1 MNLNIVAN
9 SRFKARSFDDLLKP
23 LAMYTQEYNAIEQGV
38 NELDTKASVWENMA
52 NEQTDPYAYKM
63 YKKYSDD
70 LKSAADSLATS
81 GLSNQSRSNLMKLK
95 ARYSQEITPIEQA
108 YAARKE
114 QAKEQQQA
122 MLQDPTLLLS
132 RRAATTS
139 LDDYIRNPQLA
150 YESYSGKL
158 LTAQAATAAQAL
170 AKQMRDNPRKWRDI
184 LHGAYYETLMQKGF
198 TSQDVLEAIQRS
210 PQAKQE
216 LLKIMD
222 DVVGSS
228 KIASWNDREALQR
241 AYEYAGQGL
250 WSGVG
255 ETQYQMVQNPD
266 HLNALQRAQLSQIR
280 QQQQATQRALKMN
293 DPGLTDFYSQSEVAE
308 KNKELA
314 RQYNNFIRNKWI
326 TPNGQITEEGLKAL
340 KIGTMKTGKGTAASG
355 ATLGYYTGKSGELV
369 KGTSTLRNF
378 AQSMGFKYTGNRR
391 QDILNFNN
399 TMKRV
404 KYNMEN
410 NIMPMGDIQFKVA
423 RIPVTS
429 EQSKTVAAQIS
440 TRLGESI
447 PLYRVGKM
455 SEKDGK
461 YTLSSGKDMLTPEE
475 VLELAN
481 GEYKEGKIRIA
492 NIVGVPSTNQT
503 IIELT
508 NGAKYIAPEDIYS
521 DVARIGK
528 ATGYAAS
535 MAQGVTSQQ
544 RAIGIDYGTTYLSS
558 ILNTTEGQKT
568 KYPDSNATIVYPFD
582 NLPN

>member
-1 MNLNIVAN
+1 MANYNLIIS
-9 SRFKARSFDDLLKP
+9 SRFKPFSYQELLAP
-23 LAMYTQEYNAIEQGV
+23 ALMATQAHQDIETQYAD
-38 NELDTKASVWENMA
+38 LDTKASVWENMA

-70 LKSAADSLATS
+70 LRSAADQLAQS
-81 GLSNQSRSNLMKLK
+81 GLSPSSRKAMLNLK
-95 ARYSQEITPIEQA
+95 ARYSKEITPIEQA

-114 QAKEQQQA
+114 QAKQQQQA
-122 MLQDPTLLLS
+122 LLQDPTLLLS

-170 AKQMRDNPRKWRDI
+170 AKEMREQPRKWRSI
-184 LHGAYYETLMQKGF
+184 LGGAYYETMMKKGF
-198 TSQDVLEAIQRS
+198 SSQDIFNAIARN
-210 PQAKQE
+210 PNANKE
-216 LLKIMD
+216 LIKIMD

-228 KIASWNDREALQR
+228 KIATWNDREALQR

-280 QQQQATQRALKMN
+280 QQQQATQRVLRMN

-340 KIGTMKTGKGTAASG
+340 KIGTMKTGRGTAVSG
-355 ATLGYYTGKSGELV
+355 VILGYRTGQSGELV

-410 NIMPMGDIQFKVA
+410 NLMPTGDIQFKVA
-423 RIPVTS
+423 RIPVTA
-429 EQSKTVAAQIS
+429 EQSKTIAAQIS

-481 GEYKEGKIRIA
+481 GEYKEGKVRIA

-508 NGAKYIAPEDIYS
+508 NGVKYISPEDIYS

-535 MAQGVTSQQ
+535 MAQGATPQQ
-544 RAIGIDYGTTYLSS
+544 IATGVNYGNTYLSS
-558 ILNTTEGQKT
+558 ILNTTKPQQTEWI
-568 KYPDSNATIVYPFD
+568 DSNATIVP
-582 NLPN
+582 

>member
-1 MNLNIVAN
+1 MTYGNYGLVVD
-9 SRFKARSFDDLLKP
+9 SRFKARSFDDLIKP
-23 LAMYTQEYNAIEQGV
+23 LAMYTQEYNALEQGI
-38 NELDTKASVWENMA
+38 NELDTKASIWENMA
-52 NEQTDPYAYKM
+52 NEQTDKNAYKM
-63 YKKYSDD
+63 YKNYADD
-70 LKSAADSLATS
+70 LRSAADQLAS
-81 GLSNQSRSNLMKLK
+81 QGLSKMSRPALMNLKS
-95 ARYSQEITPIEQA
+95 RYSKEIVPIEQA
-108 YAARKE
+108 YNTRQK
-114 QAKEQQQA
+114 QAEEQQKA
-122 MLQDPTLLLS
+122 LLQDPTLLLS

-150 YESYSGKL
+150 YEAYSGKL
-158 LTAQAATAAQAL
+158 LTAQVATAAQAL
-170 AKQMRDNPRKWRDI
+170 AKQMRDNPRKWRSI
-184 LHGAYYETLMQKGF
+184 LGNSYYETIMQKGF
-198 TSQDVLEAIQRS
+198 SSQDVLNAIQRS
-210 PQAKQE
+210 PNANKE
-216 LLKIMD
+216 LTKIMD

-228 KIASWNDREALQR
+228 KIANWKDPEALRR

-250 WSGVG
+250 WSSIG

-293 DPGLTDFYSQSEVAE
+293 DPNLTDFYSQSEVAE

-340 KIGTMKTGKGTAASG
+340 KIGTMKVGRGTAVSG
-355 ATLGYYTGKSGELV
+355 ASLGYSTGKSGELV

-410 NIMPMGDIQFKVA
+410 NLMPTGDIQFKVT
-423 RIPVTS
+423 RIPVTA
-429 EQSKTVAAQIS
+429 EQSKTIASQIS

-447 PLYRVGKM
+447 PLYKVGKM
-455 SEKDGK
+455 SEKNGK
-461 YTLSSGKDMLTPEE
+461 YSLSQSKDMLTPEE

-481 GEYKEGKIRIA
+481 EEYKNGKVRIA
-492 NIVGVPSTNQT
+492 NVVGVPSTNQT
-503 IIELT
+503 IIELS
-508 NGAKYIAPEDIYS
+508 NGSRYIVPEDIFS
-521 DVARIGK
+521 DAARIGK

-535 MAQGVTSQQ
+535 MVQGATPQQ
-544 RAIGIDYGTTYLSS
+544 IATGVNYGNTYLSS
-558 ILNTTEGQKT
+558 ILNTTKPQQTEWI
-568 KYPDSNATIVYPFD
+568 DSNATIIP
-582 NLPN
+582 